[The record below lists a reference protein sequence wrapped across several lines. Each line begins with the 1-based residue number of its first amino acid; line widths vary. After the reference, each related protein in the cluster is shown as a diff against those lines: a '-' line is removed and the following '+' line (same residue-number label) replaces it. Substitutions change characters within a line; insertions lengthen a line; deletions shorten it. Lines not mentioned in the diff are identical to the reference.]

1 MELKLDIFRKADLL
15 SQRRDYAFAY
25 GLAEGDD
32 WIIVICVAFELNL
45 VVLGVCD
52 PLLA

>member
-1 MELKLDIFRKADLL
+1 MELKLNIVRKADLL
-15 SQRRDYAFAY
+15 SWRRDCAFAY

-32 WIIVICVAFELNL
+32 WIVAICGAFELNL